1 MLAESRG
8 SAACPS
14 PSRRGEEGNSSF
26 LTKRIAAA
34 AIDGI
39 LRSMRLFLSGDVMTG
54 RGIDQILPHPND
66 PAIHE
71 DYLKSAADY
80 VALAERASGPI
91 PRGVPPAYIWGDAL
105 AEIERRSPDLRIVN
119 LETALTARGRPE
131 PKGINYRM
139 NPANVAC
146 LTAAGIG
153 CCVLA
158 NNHVLDWGE
167 DGFADTLAALEGAGI
182 VAAGAGRD
190 AETAWRPAILPAP
203 GGRLLVFAV
212 GCASAGVPASW
223 AADPQRP
230 GVARIGEADDESARR
245 IARHVESWRK
255 PGDTVVVS
263 IHWGGNWGYAIPG
276 EHRRFATILAAEAGV
291 DIVHGHSSHH
301 PIALETVDGR
311 PVLYGCGDFINDY
324 EGISGY
330 EAYRPDLSLAYV
342 IDIGDGPTRVTMVPF
357 RMRRFRLERAT
368 AADAKW
374 LAQRL
379 DRECRRLGSRIALD
393 GDGCLVLQA

>member
-1 MLAESRG
+1 MRPAGCARRRIRARLVTDLPDPDS
-8 SAACPS
+8 PTS
-14 PSRRGEEGNSSF
+14 PSVRPG
-26 LTKRIAAA
+26 
-34 AIDGI
+34 
-39 LRSMRLFLSGDVMTG
+39 
-54 RGIDQILPHPND
+54 
-66 PAIHE
+66 
-71 DYLKSAADY
+71 
-80 VALAERASGPI
+80 
-91 PRGVPPAYIWGDAL
+91 
-105 AEIERRSPDLRIVN
+105 RRSKATS
-119 LETALTARGRPE
+119 ETARTVRRRDAKSTASPRTDS
-131 PKGINYRM
+131 
-139 NPANVAC
+139 
-146 LTAAGIG
+146 TAS
-153 CCVLA
+153 
-158 NNHVLDWGE
+158 
-167 DGFADTLAALEGAGI
+167 AGI